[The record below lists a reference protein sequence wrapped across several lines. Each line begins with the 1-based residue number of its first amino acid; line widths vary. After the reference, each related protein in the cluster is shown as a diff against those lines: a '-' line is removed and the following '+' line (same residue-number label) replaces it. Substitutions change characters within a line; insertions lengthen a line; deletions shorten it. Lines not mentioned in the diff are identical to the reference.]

1 MREEGPAEQRKNKT
15 MPDQKTTKRPTPI
28 SYRPPVALRGE
39 LYARQ
44 LRSGLSM
51 NAFITKAIFDARIP
65 RQNRRPP
72 IEKGDLARLLNH
84 AAQIRDRL
92 HGIAL
97 SDGDDIANAAL
108 VEAAMED
115 LATIRAA
122 LITALGRTP

>member
-1 MREEGPAEQRKNKT
+1 
-15 MPDQKTTKRPTPI
+15 MPDQKTIRRSAPI

-51 NAFITKAIFDARIP
+51 NAFITKSIFDVPIP
-65 RQNRRPP
+65 RQSRRPP

-92 HGIAL
+92 HGIVP
-97 SDGDDIANAAL
+97 GDCNDSATGVLI
-108 VEAAMED
+108 EAAMEE
-115 LATIRAA
+115 LTTIRTA
-122 LITALGRTP
+122 LITILGRTP